1 MMSSKN
7 FRIGSKIV
15 CDGEAD
21 FNKAIKNINNTMRLL
36 RSEAKKNTQEFAL
49 NKDQLGYC
57 TSQYSTLSRT
67 MDEQRNKVAIIQK
80 ALEDATKQYG
90 ENSDAVRKWRTDLNY
105 AQGDLAKTSASLNEM
120 RETLDSADET
130 NFKEAVLK
138 IDDSLSILNSN
149 MKKNSAVFLE
159 NKDQMALWTAQ
170 GKTLSESAEKQQEKI
185 ELIKT
190 ALQKA
195 SEKFGD
201 SSEQVR
207 SWTLKLNN
215 AEAELAKTNAK
226 LNETKEELE
235 KVKEKKPETA
245 IEKFGASLKNVHD
258 KLETFKEK
266 INVFDK
272 LKNKLND
279 AKERFT
285 YFRKGAS
292 EAGDSLEEAGKKSIK
307 FGDLIKAHVI
317 SDIIVNGLK
326 SVASACKSIAKGV
339 FDFVKESVA
348 GFGELEQNLGGS
360 AAVFGSYADAV
371 VEKSKSAYKNMGVA
385 QSEYLATANKMGS
398 LFQGSGLS
406 QERSLELTTKAMQRA
421 TDVASVMGIDTSQA
435 LESIAGAAKGNF
447 TMMDNLGVAMN
458 ATTLQA
464 YAAGKGINFVWN
476 KASNA
481 EKAELAMQMFF
492 EKTEQY
498 AGNFA
503 REAESTLTG
512 SIGMTKAAMQ
522 TLKENLGNSEADLE
536 PMIMN
541 LLNSVKAVVRNAA
554 PVVQNIINAILEQ
567 TPSLL
572 NAGAQ
577 MVNSLL
583 DGLVSNLA
591 PILSGAV
598 DVVFTLVDGIVANLD
613 PIMQAAVTLIV
624 VLVGALADN
633 IDKVIDA
640 AFTLVDSLV
649 NALLQDDNLSKI
661 LNSAVRLVI
670 EISTGLIANVPRL
683 IPAAFQLIG
692 GIVKGLWDN
701 KGLVVDAIVKV
712 CKAMLEGFKNF
723 FGIHSPSTVFAGLG
737 KNLLEGLWNG
747 IKNMKDWLIR
757 KIKSLGSAVTDA
769 MKSVLGIHS
778 PSTVF
783 RDQIGKNMALG
794 VGVGFE
800 TTMRDVAKRMTDSI
814 PMDVDIN
821 ATGNFT
827 ARRAQ
832 AAVSGGNKVYNFNVT
847 INAADGGGDVR
858 ALASR
863 IAEEIYDE
871 MRRKERAYA

>member
-1 MMSSKN
+1 MSSKN
-7 FRIGSKIV
+7 RIGSKIEL
-15 CDGEAD
+15 DGVSD
-21 FNKAIKNINNTMRLL
+21 FRKAIADVNNSLRLL

-49 NKDQLGYC
+49 NKNELGFC

-67 MDEQRNKVAIIQK
+67 MDEQRDKVRNTQA
-80 ALEDATKQYG
+80 ALELVTREFG
-90 ENSDAVRKWRTDLNY
+90 ENSEAVREWQINLNY
-105 AQGDLAKTSASLNEM
+105 AK
-120 RETLDSADET
+120 AD
-130 NFKEAVLK
+130 
-138 IDDSLSILNSN
+138 
-149 MKKNSAVFLE
+149 
-159 NKDQMALWTAQ
+159 
-170 GKTLSESAEKQQEKI
+170 
-185 ELIKT
+185 
-190 ALQKA
+190 
-195 SEKFGD
+195 
-201 SSEQVR
+201 
-207 SWTLKLNN
+207 
-215 AEAELAKTNAK
+215 LAKTNAQ
-226 LNETKEELE
+226 LNDVKENLD
-235 KVKEKKPETA
+235 KVKAKKPETV
-245 IEKFGASLKNVHD
+245 IEKFGAALKDTRD
-258 KLETFKEK
+258 KLDSFKEK

-279 AKERFT
+279 AKERFN
-285 YFRKGAS
+285 YFRKGAD
-292 EAGDSLEEAGKKSIK
+292 EAGDSLEKAGKKSIK

-348 GFGELEQNLGGS
+348 GFGELEQNLGG
-360 AAVFGSYADAV
+360 AEAVFGSHVDAV
-371 VEKSKSAYKNMGVA
+371 VEKSKEAYKNMGVA

-406 QERSLELTTKAMQRA
+406 QQRSLELTTKAMQRA

-458 ATTLQA
+458 ATTLEA

-503 REAESTLTG
+503 REAEETLTG
-512 SIGMTKAAMQ
+512 SIGMAQAAMQ

-541 LLNSVKAVVRNAA
+541 LLNSVKAVIRNAA
-554 PVVQNIINAILEQ
+554 PVVQNVVNAILEQ
-567 TPSLL
+567 TPLL
-572 NAGAQ
+572 LKAGAQ

-649 NALLQDDNLSKI
+649 NALLKDDNLSKI

-747 IKNMKDWLIR
+747 IQNMKDWLIR
-757 KIKSLGSAVTDA
+757 KIKSLGSAVTEA

>member
-1 MMSSKN
+1 MSSKN
-7 FRIGSKIV
+7 FRIGPKIV

-21 FNKAIKNINNTMRLL
+21 FKKAIKDINNSMRLL
-36 RSEAKKNTQEFAL
+36 RSEAKKNTQEFAQ

-57 TSQYSTLSRT
+57 TSQYSTLNRT
-67 MDEQRNKVAIIQK
+67 MAEQCNKIEVIK
-80 ALEDATKQYG
+80 AALANATKHFG
-90 ENSDAVRKWRTDLNY
+90 ENSDAVREWEIQLNY
-105 AQGDLAKTSASLNEM
+105 AQADLAKFTKDVNDMGNE
-120 RETLDSADET
+120 
-130 NFKEAVLK
+130 
-138 IDDSLSILNSN
+138 
-149 MKKNSAVFLE
+149 
-159 NKDQMALWTAQ
+159 W
-170 GKTLSESAEKQQEKI
+170 
-185 ELIKT
+185 
-190 ALQKA
+190 
-195 SEKFGD
+195 
-201 SSEQVR
+201 
-207 SWTLKLNN
+207 
-215 AEAELAKTNAK
+215 
-226 LNETKEELE
+226 
-235 KVKEKKPETA
+235 
-245 IEKFGASLKNVHD
+245 D
-258 KLETFKEK
+258 KLEKESGPKTTLEKMADGLNNVRDKIDKFKDK
-266 INVFDK
+266 INVFGKLKDK
-272 LKNKLND
+272 LSEVKEKLSIFKRSTN
-279 AKERFT
+279 
-285 YFRKGAS
+285 

-317 SDIIVNGLK
+317 SDVIVGGLK

-348 GFGELEQNLGGS
+348 GFGELEQNLGG
-360 AAVFGSYADAV
+360 AEAVFGSHVDAV
-371 VEKSKSAYKNMGVA
+371 VGKSKSAYKNMGVA

-406 QERSLELTTKAMQRA
+406 QQRSLELTTKAMQRA

-458 ATTLQA
+458 ATTLEA

-512 SIGMTKAAMQ
+512 SIGMTKSALQ
-522 TLKENLGNSEADLE
+522 TLKENLGNSEADLK

-554 PVVQNIINAILEQ
+554 PVVRNVTNAILEQ

-670 EISTGLIANVPRL
+670 EISTGLIANAPRL
-683 IPAAFQLIG
+683 VPAAFQLIG

-712 CKAMLEGFKNF
+712 CKAILDGFRNF

-757 KIKSLGSAVTDA
+757 KIKSLGSAVTEA

>member
-1 MMSSKN
+1 MA
-7 FRIGSKIV
+7 GSIAYMRGSIV
-15 CDGEAD
+15 LDGEAD
-21 FNKAIKNINNTMRLL
+21 FKKAVTDINK
-36 RSEAKKNTQEFAL
+36 S
-49 NKDQLGYC
+49 
-57 TSQYSTLSRT
+57 LS
-67 MDEQRNKVAIIQK
+67 
-80 ALEDATKQYG
+80 
-90 ENSDAVRKWRTDLNY
+90 
-105 AQGDLAKTSASLNEM
+105 
-120 RETLDSADET
+120 
-130 NFKEAVLK
+130 VLK
-138 IDDSLSILNSN
+138 SE
-149 MKKNSAVFLE
+149 MKKNDAVFLE
-159 NKDQMALWTAQ
+159 NKDKMQLWTSQ
-170 GKTLSESAEKQQEKI
+170 GEVLSESAKQQQEKI
-185 ELIKT
+185 NMIKI
-190 ALQKA
+190 ALHNANQKYG
-195 SEKFGD
+195 EGT
-201 SSEQVR
+201 EQVR

-215 AEAELAKTNAK
+215 AEAELAKTKAR
-226 LNETKEELE
+226 LNEVNESLEEA
-235 KVKEKKPETA
+235 KEKKPETA
-245 IEKFGASLKNVHD
+245 IEKFGAALKGTHD
-258 KLETFKEK
+258 KIDAFKEK

-279 AKERFT
+279 AKERFN
-285 YFRKGAS
+285 YFRKGTD
-292 EAGDSLEEAGKKSIK
+292 EAGDGLEDAGEKSLK
-307 FGDLIKAHVI
+307 FGDRIKANVI
-317 SDIIVNGLK
+317 SDIIVGGLK
-326 SVASACKSIAKGV
+326 KVTSACKSIAKGV
-339 FDFVKESVA
+339 VDFVKDSVSA
-348 GFGELEQNLGGS
+348 FGELEQNLGGS
-360 AAVFGSYADAV
+360 EAVFGAYADSV
-371 VEKSKSAYKNMGVA
+371 VAKSKESYKNMGVS

-406 QERSLELTTKAMQRA
+406 QQRSLDLTTKAMQRA

-458 ATTLQA
+458 ATTLEA

-522 TLKENLGNSEADLE
+522 TLKENLGNSEADFE

-554 PVVQNIINAILEQ
+554 PVVQNVINAILEQ

-670 EISTGLIANVPRL
+670 EISTGLIANAPRL
-683 IPAAFQLIG
+683 VPAAFQLIG

-712 CKAMLEGFKNF
+712 CKAILDGFRNF

-757 KIKSLGSAVTDA
+757 KIKSLGSAVTEA

>member
-1 MMSSKN
+1 MSNKN
-7 FRIGSKIV
+7 RIGSKITL
-15 CDGEAD
+15 DGEAD

-201 SSEQVR
+201 GSEQVR

-326 SVASACKSIAKGV
+326 SVASACKSIAKAV
-339 FDFVKESVA
+339 FNFVKESAA
-348 GFGELEQNLGGS
+348 GFGELEQNLGG
-360 AAVFGSYADAV
+360 AEAVFGSHVDAV
-371 VEKSKSAYKNMGVA
+371 VEKSKSAYKDMGVA

-512 SIGMTKAAMQ
+512 SIGMAKSALQ
-522 TLKENLGNSEADLE
+522 TLKENLGNSEADLK

-554 PVVQNIINAILEQ
+554 PVVQNVTNAILEQ

-670 EISTGLIANVPRL
+670 EISTGLTANAPRL

>member
-1 MMSSKN
+1 MSSKN
-7 FRIGSKIV
+7 RIGSKITL
-15 CDGEAD
+15 DGEAD

-195 SEKFGD
+195 NEKFGD
-201 SSEQVR
+201 GSEQVR

-272 LKNKLND
+272 LRNKLND

-285 YFRKGAS
+285 YFRKGADD
-292 EAGDSLEEAGKKSIK
+292 AGDSLEEAGKKSIK

-317 SDIIVNGLK
+317 SDVIVGGLK

-348 GFGELEQNLGGS
+348 GFGELEQNLGG
-360 AAVFGSYADAV
+360 AEAVFGSHVDAV
-371 VEKSKSAYKNMGVA
+371 VGKSKSAYKNMGVA

-406 QERSLELTTKAMQRA
+406 QQRSLELTTKAMQRA

-458 ATTLQA
+458 ATTLEA

-512 SIGMTKAAMQ
+512 SIGMTQAAMQ

-554 PVVQNIINAILEQ
+554 PVVQNVINAILEQ

-649 NALLQDDNLSKI
+649 NALLKDDNLSKI

-757 KIKSLGSAVTDA
+757 KIKSLGSAVTEA

-832 AAVSGGNKVYNFNVT
+832 TAVSGGNKVYNFNVT

>member
-1 MMSSKN
+1 MSSKN
-7 FRIGSKIV
+7 RIGSKITL
-15 CDGEAD
+15 DGEAD

-195 SEKFGD
+195 NEKFGD
-201 SSEQVR
+201 GSEQVR

-272 LKNKLND
+272 LRNKLND

-285 YFRKGAS
+285 YFRKGAD

-326 SVASACKSIAKGV
+326 GIASACKSIAKGFV
-339 FDFVKESVA
+339 DFVKESVA

-435 LESIAGAAKGNF
+435 LESIEGAAKGNF

-554 PVVQNIINAILEQ
+554 PVVQNVINAILEQ

-670 EISTGLIANVPRL
+670 EISTGLIANAPRL

-757 KIKSLGSAVTDA
+757 KIKSLGSAVTEA

>member
-1 MMSSKN
+1 MSSKN
-7 FRIGSKIV
+7 RIGSKITL
-15 CDGEAD
+15 DGEAD

-195 SEKFGD
+195 NEKFGD
-201 SSEQVR
+201 GSEQVR

-272 LKNKLND
+272 LRNKLND

-285 YFRKGAS
+285 YFRKGADD
-292 EAGDSLEEAGKKSIK
+292 AGDSLEEAGKKSIK

-317 SDIIVNGLK
+317 SDVIVGGLK

-339 FDFVKESVA
+339 FDFVKESVSA
-348 GFGELEQNLGGS
+348 FGELEQNLGGS

-406 QERSLELTTKAMQRA
+406 QQRSLELTTKAMQRA

-458 ATTLQA
+458 ATTLEA

-554 PVVQNIINAILEQ
+554 PVVQNVINAILEQ

-670 EISTGLIANVPRL
+670 EISTGLTANAPRL

-757 KIKSLGSAVTDA
+757 KIKSLGSAVTEA

>member
-1 MMSSKN
+1 MMANDLKM
-7 FRIGSKIV
+7 RGAIV
-15 CDGEAD
+15 LDGEKD
-21 FNKAIKNINNTMRLL
+21 FK
-36 RSEAKKNTQEFAL
+36 
-49 NKDQLGYC
+49 
-57 TSQYSTLSRT
+57 
-67 MDEQRNKVAIIQK
+67 
-80 ALEDATKQYG
+80 
-90 ENSDAVRKWRTDLNY
+90 DAVTGINK
-105 AQGDLAKTSASLNEM
+105 SL
-120 RETLDSADET
+120 S
-130 NFKEAVLK
+130 VLK
-138 IDDSLSILNSN
+138 SE

-195 SEKFGD
+195 NEKFGD
-201 SSEQVR
+201 GSEQVR

-215 AEAELAKTNAK
+215 AETELAKTNAK
-226 LNETKEELE
+226 LNDVKENLD
-235 KVKEKKPETA
+235 KVKAKKPETV
-245 IEKFGASLKNVHD
+245 IEKFGAALKDTRD
-258 KLETFKEK
+258 KLDSFKEK

-279 AKERFT
+279 AKERFN
-285 YFRKGAS
+285 YFRKGADD
-292 EAGDSLEEAGKKSIK
+292 AGDSLEKAGKKSIK

-326 SVASACKSIAKGV
+326 SVASACKSIAKAV
-339 FDFVKESVA
+339 IDFVKESVA

-360 AAVFGSYADAV
+360 EAVFGQYADSL
-371 VEKSKSAYKNMGVA
+371 VEKSREAYKNMGVA
-385 QSEYLATANKMGS
+385 QSEYLATANVMGS

-406 QERSLELTTKAMQRA
+406 QQRSLELTTKAMQRA
-421 TDVASVMGIDTSQA
+421 TDVASIMGIDTKMA
-435 LESIAGAAKGNF
+435 LDSIAGAAKGNF

-503 REAESTLTG
+503 REAEETLTG
-512 SIGMTKAAMQ
+512 SIGMAKSALQ

-541 LLNSVKAVVRNAA
+541 LLNSVQAVIRNAA
-554 PVVQNIINAILEQ
+554 PIVQQVVNAILEQ
-567 TPSLL
+567 APLL
-572 NAGAQ
+572 LTTGAQ
-577 MVNSLL
+577 MVNTLL
-583 DGLVSNLA
+583 DGLVANLA

-649 NALLQDDNLSKI
+649 NALLRDDNLSKI
-661 LNSAVRLVI
+661 INSAIKIVI
-670 EISTGLIANVPRL
+670 ELSAGLLANAPKL
-683 IPAAFQLIG
+683 ITAAVQLIG
-692 GIVKGLWDN
+692 GLVKGLWDN
-701 KGLVVDAIVKV
+701 RGLVVDAIKKV
-712 CKAMLEGFKNF
+712 GRAMIDGLKNL
-723 FGIHSPSTVFAGLG
+723 FGIHSPSTVFAGIG

-747 IKNMKDWLIR
+747 IQNMRDWLIR
-757 KIKSLGSAVTDA
+757 KIRSLGSAVTDA
-769 MKSVLGIHS
+769 LKSVLGIHS

-827 ARRAQ
+827 TRRAQ

>member
-1 MMSSKN
+1 MANDLKM
-7 FRIGSKIV
+7 RGAIV
-15 CDGEAD
+15 LDGEKD
-21 FNKAIKNINNTMRLL
+21 FK
-36 RSEAKKNTQEFAL
+36 
-49 NKDQLGYC
+49 
-57 TSQYSTLSRT
+57 
-67 MDEQRNKVAIIQK
+67 
-80 ALEDATKQYG
+80 
-90 ENSDAVRKWRTDLNY
+90 DAVTGINK
-105 AQGDLAKTSASLNEM
+105 SL
-120 RETLDSADET
+120 S
-130 NFKEAVLK
+130 VLK
-138 IDDSLSILNSN
+138 SE

-195 SEKFGD
+195 NEKFGD
-201 SSEQVR
+201 GSEQVR

-215 AEAELAKTNAK
+215 AETELAKTNAK
-226 LNETKEELE
+226 LNDVKENLD
-235 KVKEKKPETA
+235 KVKAKKPETV
-245 IEKFGASLKNVHD
+245 IEKFGAALKDTRD
-258 KLETFKEK
+258 KLDSFKEK

-279 AKERFT
+279 AKERFN
-285 YFRKGAS
+285 YFRKGADD
-292 EAGDSLEEAGKKSIK
+292 AGDSLEKAGKKSIK

-317 SDIIVNGLK
+317 SDIIVSGLK
-326 SVASACKSIAKGV
+326 KVASACKSIAKGV
-339 FDFVKESVA
+339 VDFVKDSVSA
-348 GFGELEQNLGGS
+348 FGELEQNLGGS
-360 AAVFGSYADAV
+360 EAVFGQYADSL
-371 VEKSKSAYKNMGVA
+371 VEKSREAYKNMGVA

-406 QERSLELTTKAMQRA
+406 QQRSLELTTKAMQRA
-421 TDVASVMGIDTSQA
+421 TDVASIMGIDTKIA
-435 LESIAGAAKGNF
+435 LDSIAGAAKGNF

-464 YAAGKGINFVWN
+464 YAAGKGINFVWS
-476 KASNA
+476 KATNA

-503 REAESTLTG
+503 REAEETLTG
-512 SIGMTKAAMQ
+512 SIGMAKSALQ

-541 LLNSVKAVVRNAA
+541 LLNSVQAVIRNAA
-554 PVVQNIINAILEQ
+554 PIVQQVVNAILEQ
-567 TPSLL
+567 APLL
-572 NAGAQ
+572 LTTGAQ
-577 MVNSLL
+577 MVNTLL
-583 DGLVSNLA
+583 DGLVANLA

-598 DVVFTLVDGIVANLD
+598 DVVFTLVDGIVGNLD
-613 PIMQAAVTLIV
+613 PIMQAAVTLVV
-624 VLVGALADN
+624 VLVEALADN
-633 IDKVIDA
+633 LDKIINA

-661 LNSAVRLVI
+661 INSAIKIVI
-670 EISTGLIANVPRL
+670 ELSAGLLANAPKL
-683 IPAAFQLIG
+683 ITAAAQLIG
-692 GIVKGLWDN
+692 GLVKGLWDN
-701 KGLVVDAIVKV
+701 RGLVVDAIKKV
-712 CKAMLEGFKNF
+712 GRAMIEGLKNL
-723 FGIHSPSTVFAGLG
+723 FGIHSPSTVFAGIG

-747 IKNMKDWLIR
+747 IQNMRDWLIR
-757 KIKSLGSAVTDA
+757 KIRSLGSAVTDA
-769 MKSVLGIHS
+769 LKAVLGIHS

-827 ARRAQ
+827 ARQAQ
-832 AAVSGGNKVYNFNVT
+832 AAASGGNKVYNFNVT
-847 INAADGGGDVR
+847 INAADSGGDVR
-858 ALASR
+858 ALALR

>member
-1 MMSSKN
+1 MSSKN
-7 FRIGSKIV
+7 RIGSKITL
-15 CDGEAD
+15 DGEAD

-195 SEKFGD
+195 NEKFGD
-201 SSEQVR
+201 GSEQVR

-272 LKNKLND
+272 LRNKLND

-285 YFRKGAS
+285 YFRKGAD

-317 SDIIVNGLK
+317 SDVIVGGLK

-348 GFGELEQNLGGS
+348 GFGELEQNLGG
-360 AAVFGSYADAV
+360 AEAVFGSHVDAV

-406 QERSLELTTKAMQRA
+406 QQRSLELTTKAMQRA

-458 ATTLQA
+458 ATTLEA

-492 EKTEQY
+492 EKTKQY

-554 PVVQNIINAILEQ
+554 PVVQNVINAILEQ

-670 EISTGLIANVPRL
+670 EISTGLIANAPRL
-683 IPAAFQLIG
+683 VPAAFQLIG

-712 CKAMLEGFKNF
+712 CKAILDGFRNF

-757 KIKSLGSAVTDA
+757 KIKSLGSAVTEA

>member
-1 MMSSKN
+1 MSSKN
-7 FRIGSKIV
+7 RIGPKITL
-15 CDGEAD
+15 DGEAD

-195 SEKFGD
+195 NEKFGD
-201 SSEQVR
+201 GSEQVR

-307 FGDLIKAHVI
+307 FGDLVKANVI
-317 SDIIVNGLK
+317 GDVIVSGLK
-326 SVASACKSIAKGV
+326 SVASACKNIAKGFV
-339 FDFVKESVA
+339 DFVKESVSA
-348 GFGELEQNLGGS
+348 FGELEQNLGGS
-360 AAVFGSYADAV
+360 EAVFGSHADAV
-371 VEKSKSAYKNMGVA
+371 VEKSKEAYKNMGVA

-421 TDVASVMGIDTSQA
+421 TDVASVMGIDTTQA

-458 ATTLQA
+458 ATTLEA

-503 REAESTLTG
+503 REAEGTLTG
-512 SIGMTKAAMQ
+512 SIGMAQAAMQ

-541 LLNSVKAVVRNAA
+541 LLNSVKAVIRNAA
-554 PVVQNIINAILEQ
+554 PVVQNVINAILEQ
-567 TPSLL
+567 TPLL
-572 NAGAQ
+572 LKAGAQ

-649 NALLQDDNLSKI
+649 NALLKDDNLSKI
-661 LNSAVRLVI
+661 LNAAVRLVI

-683 IPAAFQLIG
+683 VPAAFQLIG

-712 CKAMLEGFKNF
+712 CKAILDGFRNF

-747 IKNMKDWLIR
+747 IQNMKDWLIR
-757 KIKSLGSAVTDA
+757 KIRSLGSAVTDA

>member
-1 MMSSKN
+1 MSSKN
-7 FRIGSKIV
+7 RIGSKITL
-15 CDGEAD
+15 DGEAD

-195 SEKFGD
+195 NEKFGD
-201 SSEQVR
+201 GSEQVR

-272 LKNKLND
+272 LRNKLND

-285 YFRKGAS
+285 YFRKGADD
-292 EAGDSLEEAGKKSIK
+292 AGDSLEEAGKKSIK
-307 FGDLIKAHVI
+307 FGDLIKANVI
-317 SDIIVNGLK
+317 GDVIVNGLK

-339 FDFVKESVA
+339 FDFVKESVSA
-348 GFGELEQNLGGS
+348 FGELEQNLGGS

-406 QERSLELTTKAMQRA
+406 QQRSLELTTKAMQRA
-421 TDVASVMGIDTSQA
+421 TDVASVMGIDISQA
-435 LESIAGAAKGNF
+435 LESIEGAAKGNF

-554 PVVQNIINAILEQ
+554 PVVQNVVNAILEQ

-747 IKNMKDWLIR
+747 IKDMKDWLIR
-757 KIKSLGSAVTDA
+757 KIKSLGSAVTEA

>member
-1 MMSSKN
+1 MSSKN
-7 FRIGSKIV
+7 RIGSKITL
-15 CDGEAD
+15 DGEAD
-21 FNKAIKNINNTMRLL
+21 FNKAIKSINNTMRLL

-195 SEKFGD
+195 NEKFGD
-201 SSEQVR
+201 GSEQVR

-272 LKNKLND
+272 LRNKLND

-285 YFRKGAS
+285 YFRKGADD
-292 EAGDSLEEAGKKSIK
+292 AGDSLEEAGKKSIK

-348 GFGELEQNLGGS
+348 GFGELEQNLGG
-360 AAVFGSYADAV
+360 AEAVFGSHVDAV

-458 ATTLQA
+458 ATTLEA

-554 PVVQNIINAILEQ
+554 PVVQNVINAILEQ

-670 EISTGLIANVPRL
+670 EISTGLTANAPRL
-683 IPAAFQLIG
+683 VPAAFQLIG

-712 CKAMLEGFKNF
+712 CKAILDGFRNF

-757 KIKSLGSAVTDA
+757 KIKSLGSAVTEA

>member
-1 MMSSKN
+1 MSSKN
-7 FRIGSKIV
+7 RIGSTIAL
-15 CDGEAD
+15 DGVSD
-21 FNKAIKNINNTMRLL
+21 FRKAIADVNNSLRLL

-49 NKDQLGYC
+49 NKNELEFC

-67 MDEQRNKVAIIQK
+67 MDEQRDKVKNTQA
-80 ALEDATKQYG
+80 ALELVTREFG
-90 ENSDAVRKWRTDLNY
+90 ENSEAAREWQINLNY
-105 AQGDLAKTSASLNEM
+105 AK
-120 RETLDSADET
+120 AD
-130 NFKEAVLK
+130 
-138 IDDSLSILNSN
+138 
-149 MKKNSAVFLE
+149 
-159 NKDQMALWTAQ
+159 
-170 GKTLSESAEKQQEKI
+170 
-185 ELIKT
+185 
-190 ALQKA
+190 
-195 SEKFGD
+195 
-201 SSEQVR
+201 
-207 SWTLKLNN
+207 
-215 AEAELAKTNAK
+215 LAKTNAQ
-226 LNETKEELE
+226 LNDVKENLD
-235 KVKEKKPETA
+235 KVKAKKPETV
-245 IEKFGASLKNVHD
+245 IEKFGAALKDTRD
-258 KLETFKEK
+258 KLDSFKEK

-279 AKERFT
+279 AKERFN
-285 YFRKGAS
+285 YFRKGTDD
-292 EAGDSLEEAGKKSIK
+292 AGDSLEKAGKKSIK

-317 SDIIVNGLK
+317 SDVIVGGLK

-360 AAVFGSYADAV
+360 EAVFGSYADAV
-371 VEKSKSAYKNMGVA
+371 VEKSKEAYKNMGVA

-406 QERSLELTTKAMQRA
+406 QQRSLELTTKAMQRA

-458 ATTLQA
+458 ATTLEA

-554 PVVQNIINAILEQ
+554 PVVQNVINAILEQ

-670 EISTGLIANVPRL
+670 EISTGLIANAPRL
-683 IPAAFQLIG
+683 VPAAFQLIG

-712 CKAMLEGFKNF
+712 CKAILDGFRNF

-757 KIKSLGSAVTDA
+757 KIKSLGSAVTEA

>member
-1 MMSSKN
+1 MSSKN
-7 FRIGSKIV
+7 RIGSTIAL
-15 CDGEAD
+15 DGVSD
-21 FNKAIKNINNTMRLL
+21 FRKAIADVNNSLRLL

-49 NKDQLGYC
+49 NKNELGFC

-67 MDEQRNKVAIIQK
+67 MDEQRDKVKNTQA
-80 ALEDATKQYG
+80 ALELVTREFG
-90 ENSDAVRKWRTDLNY
+90 ENSEAAREWQINLNY
-105 AQGDLAKTSASLNEM
+105 AK
-120 RETLDSADET
+120 AD
-130 NFKEAVLK
+130 
-138 IDDSLSILNSN
+138 
-149 MKKNSAVFLE
+149 
-159 NKDQMALWTAQ
+159 
-170 GKTLSESAEKQQEKI
+170 
-185 ELIKT
+185 
-190 ALQKA
+190 
-195 SEKFGD
+195 
-201 SSEQVR
+201 
-207 SWTLKLNN
+207 
-215 AEAELAKTNAK
+215 LAKTNAQ
-226 LNETKEELE
+226 LNDVKENLD
-235 KVKEKKPETA
+235 KVKAKKPETV
-245 IEKFGASLKNVHD
+245 IEKFGAALKDTRD
-258 KLETFKEK
+258 KLDSFKEK

-279 AKERFT
+279 AKERFN
-285 YFRKGAS
+285 YFRKGTDD
-292 EAGDSLEEAGKKSIK
+292 AGDSLEKAGKKSIK

-317 SDIIVNGLK
+317 SDVIVGGLK

-360 AAVFGSYADAV
+360 EAVFGSYADAV
-371 VEKSKSAYKNMGVA
+371 VAKSKEAYKNMGVA

-406 QERSLELTTKAMQRA
+406 QQRSLELTTKAMQRA

-458 ATTLQA
+458 ATTLEA

-512 SIGMTKAAMQ
+512 SIGMAKSALQ

-536 PMIMN
+536 PMILN
-541 LLNSVKAVVRNAA
+541 LLSSVQAVIRNAA
-554 PVVQNIINAILEQ
+554 PVVQNVVNAILEQ
-567 TPSLL
+567 APLLL
-572 NAGAQ
+572 NTGAQ

-624 VLVGALADN
+624 TLAVALADN

-649 NALLQDDNLSKI
+649 GALLKDDNLSKL
-661 LNSAVRLVI
+661 LNAAVRLVI

-683 IPAAFQLIG
+683 VPAAFQLIG
-692 GIVKGLWDN
+692 GLVKGLWDN

-712 CKAMLEGFKNF
+712 CKAILDGFRNF

-757 KIKSLGSAVTDA
+757 KIKSLGSAVTEA

-794 VGVGFE
+794 VGIGFE

>member
-1 MMSSKN
+1 MSSKN
-7 FRIGSKIV
+7 RIGSKITL
-15 CDGEAD
+15 DGEAD

-138 IDDSLSILNSN
+138 IDDSLSVLNSN

-195 SEKFGD
+195 NEKFGD
-201 SSEQVR
+201 GSEQVR

-292 EAGDSLEEAGKKSIK
+292 EAGDSLEKAGKKSIK

-371 VEKSKSAYKNMGVA
+371 VEKSKEAYKNMGVA

-406 QERSLELTTKAMQRA
+406 QQRSLELTTKAMQRA

-512 SIGMTKAAMQ
+512 SIGMAKSALQ
-522 TLKENLGNSEADLE
+522 TLKENLGNSGSRPQTDDYD
-536 PMIMN
+536 

>member
-1 MMSSKN
+1 MSSKN
-7 FRIGSKIV
+7 RIGSKITL
-15 CDGEAD
+15 DGEAD

-195 SEKFGD
+195 NEKFGD
-201 SSEQVR
+201 GSEQVR

-272 LKNKLND
+272 LRNKLND

-285 YFRKGAS
+285 YFRKGGDD
-292 EAGDSLEEAGKKSIK
+292 AGDSLEEAGKKSIK

-317 SDIIVNGLK
+317 SDVIVGGLK

-348 GFGELEQNLGGS
+348 GFGELEQNLGG
-360 AAVFGSYADAV
+360 AEAVFGSHVDAV
-371 VEKSKSAYKNMGVA
+371 VEKSKSAYKDMGVA

-406 QERSLELTTKAMQRA
+406 QQRSLDLTTKAMQRA

-458 ATTLQA
+458 ATTLEA

-512 SIGMTKAAMQ
+512 SIGMTQAAMQ

-541 LLNSVKAVVRNAA
+541 LLNSVKAVIRNAA
-554 PVVQNIINAILEQ
+554 PVVQNVINAILEQ

-670 EISTGLIANVPRL
+670 EISTGLIANAPRL
-683 IPAAFQLIG
+683 VPAAFQLIG

-712 CKAMLEGFKNF
+712 CKAMIEGFKNF

-757 KIKSLGSAVTDA
+757 KIKSLGSAVTEA

>member
-1 MMSSKN
+1 MANDLKM
-7 FRIGSKIV
+7 RGAIV
-15 CDGEAD
+15 LDGEKD
-21 FNKAIKNINNTMRLL
+21 FK
-36 RSEAKKNTQEFAL
+36 
-49 NKDQLGYC
+49 
-57 TSQYSTLSRT
+57 
-67 MDEQRNKVAIIQK
+67 
-80 ALEDATKQYG
+80 
-90 ENSDAVRKWRTDLNY
+90 DAVTGINK
-105 AQGDLAKTSASLNEM
+105 SL
-120 RETLDSADET
+120 S
-130 NFKEAVLK
+130 VLK
-138 IDDSLSILNSN
+138 SE

-195 SEKFGD
+195 NEKFGD
-201 SSEQVR
+201 GSEQVR

-215 AEAELAKTNAK
+215 AETELAKTNAK
-226 LNETKEELE
+226 LNDVKENLD
-235 KVKEKKPETA
+235 KVKAKKPETV
-245 IEKFGASLKNVHD
+245 IEKFGAALKDTRD
-258 KLETFKEK
+258 KLDSFKEK

-279 AKERFT
+279 AKERFN
-285 YFRKGAS
+285 YFRKGADD
-292 EAGDSLEEAGKKSIK
+292 AGDSLEKAGKKSIK

-326 SVASACKSIAKGV
+326 SVASACKSIAKAV
-339 FDFVKESVA
+339 IDFVKESVA

-360 AAVFGSYADAV
+360 EAVFGQYADSL
-371 VEKSKSAYKNMGVA
+371 VEKSREAYKNMGVA

-398 LFQGSGLS
+398 LFQGSGLL
-406 QERSLELTTKAMQRA
+406 QQRSLELTTKAMQRA
-421 TDVASVMGIDTSQA
+421 TDVASVMGNDTSQA

-503 REAESTLTG
+503 REAEETLTG
-512 SIGMTKAAMQ
+512 SIGMAKSALQ
-522 TLKENLGNSEADLE
+522 TLKENLGNSEADLA

-541 LLNSVKAVVRNAA
+541 LLNSVQAVIRNAA
-554 PVVQNIINAILEQ
+554 PIVQQVVNAILEQ
-567 TPSLL
+567 TPLL
-572 NAGAQ
+572 LTTGAQ
-577 MVNSLL
+577 MVNTLL
-583 DGLVSNLA
+583 DGLVANLA

-613 PIMQAAVTLIV
+613 PIMQAAVTLVV
-624 VLVGALADN
+624 VLVEALADN
-633 IDKVIDA
+633 LDKIINA

-661 LNSAVRLVI
+661 INSAIKIVI
-670 EISTGLIANVPRL
+670 ELSAGLLANAPKL
-683 IPAAFQLIG
+683 ITAAAQLIG
-692 GIVKGLWDN
+692 GLVKGLWDN
-701 KGLVVDAIVKV
+701 RGLVVDAIKKV
-712 CKAMLEGFKNF
+712 GRAMIDGLKNL
-723 FGIHSPSTVFAGLG
+723 FGIHSPSTVFAGIG

-747 IKNMKDWLIR
+747 IQNMRDWLIR
-757 KIKSLGSAVTDA
+757 KIRSLGSAVTDA
-769 MKSVLGIHS
+769 LKAVLGIHS

-832 AAVSGGNKVYNFNVT
+832 AAASGGNKVYNFNVT

>member
-1 MMSSKN
+1 MSSKN
-7 FRIGSKIV
+7 RIGLKITL
-15 CDGEAD
+15 DGEAD

-195 SEKFGD
+195 NEKFGD
-201 SSEQVR
+201 GSEQVR

-272 LKNKLND
+272 LRNKLND

-285 YFRKGAS
+285 YFRKGADD
-292 EAGDSLEEAGKKSIK
+292 AGDSLEEAGKKSIK

-348 GFGELEQNLGGS
+348 GFGELEQNLGG
-360 AAVFGSYADAV
+360 AEAVFGSHVDAV
-371 VEKSKSAYKNMGVA
+371 VEKSKSAYKDMGVA

-554 PVVQNIINAILEQ
+554 PVVQNVINAILEQ

-624 VLVGALADN
+624 TLAVALADN

-649 NALLQDDNLSKI
+649 GALLKDDNLSKL
-661 LNSAVRLVI
+661 LNAAVRLVI

-683 IPAAFQLIG
+683 VPAAFQLIG
-692 GIVKGLWDN
+692 GLVKGLWDN

-712 CKAMLEGFKNF
+712 CKAILDGFRNF

-757 KIKSLGSAVTDA
+757 KIKSLGSAVTEA

-832 AAVSGGNKVYNFNVT
+832 ATVSGGNKVYNFNVT

>member
-1 MMSSKN
+1 MSSKN
-7 FRIGSKIV
+7 RIGSKITL
-15 CDGEAD
+15 DGEAD

-138 IDDSLSILNSN
+138 IDDSLSVLNSN

-195 SEKFGD
+195 NEKFGD
-201 SSEQVR
+201 GSEQVR

-292 EAGDSLEEAGKKSIK
+292 EAGDSLEKAGKKSIK

-348 GFGELEQNLGGS
+348 GFGELEQNLGG
-360 AAVFGSYADAV
+360 AEAVFGSHVDAV
-371 VEKSKSAYKNMGVA
+371 VEKSKSAYKDMGVA

-406 QERSLELTTKAMQRA
+406 QQRSLELTTKAMQRA

-458 ATTLQA
+458 ATTLEA

-554 PVVQNIINAILEQ
+554 PVVQNVINAILEQ

-757 KIKSLGSAVTDA
+757 KIKSLGSAVTEA

>member
-1 MMSSKN
+1 MSSKN
-7 FRIGSKIV
+7 RIGSTIAL
-15 CDGEAD
+15 DGVSD
-21 FNKAIKNINNTMRLL
+21 FRKAIADVNNSLRLL

-49 NKDQLGYC
+49 NKNELGFC

-67 MDEQRNKVAIIQK
+67 MDEQRDKVKNTQA
-80 ALEDATKQYG
+80 ALELVTREFG
-90 ENSDAVRKWRTDLNY
+90 ENSEAAREWQINLNY
-105 AQGDLAKTSASLNEM
+105 AK
-120 RETLDSADET
+120 AD
-130 NFKEAVLK
+130 
-138 IDDSLSILNSN
+138 
-149 MKKNSAVFLE
+149 
-159 NKDQMALWTAQ
+159 
-170 GKTLSESAEKQQEKI
+170 
-185 ELIKT
+185 
-190 ALQKA
+190 
-195 SEKFGD
+195 
-201 SSEQVR
+201 
-207 SWTLKLNN
+207 
-215 AEAELAKTNAK
+215 LAKTNAQ
-226 LNETKEELE
+226 LNDVKENLD
-235 KVKEKKPETA
+235 KVKAKKPETV
-245 IEKFGASLKNVHD
+245 IEKFGAALKDTRD
-258 KLETFKEK
+258 KLDSFKEK

-279 AKERFT
+279 AKERFN
-285 YFRKGAS
+285 YFRKGTD

-307 FGDLIKAHVI
+307 FGDLVKANVI
-317 SDIIVNGLK
+317 GDVIVNGLK
-326 SVASACKSIAKGV
+326 GIASACKSIAKGFV
-339 FDFVKESVA
+339 DFVKESVSA
-348 GFGELEQNLGGS
+348 FGELEQNLGGS
-360 AAVFGSYADAV
+360 EAVFGSYADAV
-371 VEKSKSAYKNMGVA
+371 VEKSKEAYKNMGVA

-458 ATTLQA
+458 ATTLEA

-512 SIGMTKAAMQ
+512 SIGMTQAAMQ

-541 LLNSVKAVVRNAA
+541 LLNSVKAVIRNAA
-554 PVVQNIINAILEQ
+554 PVVQNVINAILEQ

-670 EISTGLIANVPRL
+670 EISTGLIANAPRL
-683 IPAAFQLIG
+683 VPAAFQLIG

-712 CKAMLEGFKNF
+712 CKAILDGFRNF

-757 KIKSLGSAVTDA
+757 KIKSLGSAVTEA

-832 AAVSGGNKVYNFNVT
+832 AAVIGGNKVYNFNVT

>member
-1 MMSSKN
+1 MSNKN
-7 FRIGSKIV
+7 RIGSKITL
-15 CDGEAD
+15 DGEAD

-201 SSEQVR
+201 GSEQVR

-279 AKERFT
+279 AKERFN
-285 YFRKGAS
+285 YFRKGTDD
-292 EAGDSLEEAGKKSIK
+292 AGDSLEKAGKKSIK

-317 SDIIVNGLK
+317 SDVIVGGLK
-326 SVASACKSIAKGV
+326 KVGSACKSIAKGV
-339 FDFVKESVA
+339 VDFVKDSVSD
-348 GFGELEQNLGGS
+348 FGAVAQTLGGS
-360 AAVFGSYADAV
+360 EAVFGSYADAV

-406 QERSLELTTKAMQRA
+406 QQRSLELTTKAMQRA

-503 REAESTLTG
+503 REAEETLTG
-512 SIGMTKAAMQ
+512 SIGMAQAAMQ

-554 PVVQNIINAILEQ
+554 PVVQNVVNAILEQ
-567 TPSLL
+567 TPLL
-572 NAGAQ
+572 LKAGAQ

-649 NALLQDDNLSKI
+649 NALLKDDNLSKI

-757 KIKSLGSAVTDA
+757 KIKSLGSAVTEA

>member
-1 MMSSKN
+1 MSSKN
-7 FRIGSKIV
+7 FRIGSKIT
-15 CDGEAD
+15 CDGVAD
-21 FNKAIKNINNTMRLL
+21 FRKAIKNINDSMRLL

-57 TSQYSTLSRT
+57 TSQYSTLNRT
-67 MDEQRNKVAIIQK
+67 MAEQCNKIEVIK
-80 ALEDATKQYG
+80 AALAKVTEHYG
-90 ENSDAVRKWRTDLNY
+90 ENSDAVREWEIQLNY
-105 AQGDLAKTSASLNEM
+105 ALGDLAKT
-120 RETLDSADET
+120 
-130 NFKEAVLK
+130 
-138 IDDSLSILNSN
+138 
-149 MKKNSAVFLE
+149 
-159 NKDQMALWTAQ
+159 
-170 GKTLSESAEKQQEKI
+170 
-185 ELIKT
+185 
-190 ALQKA
+190 
-195 SEKFGD
+195 
-201 SSEQVR
+201 
-207 SWTLKLNN
+207 N
-215 AEAELAKTNAK
+215 AE
-226 LNETKEELE
+226 LNDVKENLD
-235 KVKEKKPETA
+235 KVKAKKPETVL
-245 IEKFGASLKNVHD
+245 EKFGATLKDTRD
-258 KLETFKEK
+258 KLDSFKEK

-279 AKERFT
+279 AKERFN
-285 YFRKGAS
+285 YFRKGADD
-292 EAGDSLEEAGKKSIK
+292 AGDSLEEAGKKSIK
-307 FGDLIKAHVI
+307 FGDLVKANVI
-317 SDIIVNGLK
+317 GDVIVNGLK
-326 SVASACKSIAKGV
+326 GIASACKSIAKGFV
-339 FDFVKESVA
+339 DFVKESVSA
-348 GFGELEQNLGGS
+348 FGELEQNLGGS

-371 VEKSKSAYKNMGVA
+371 VEKSKEAYKNMGVA

-406 QERSLELTTKAMQRA
+406 QQRSLELTTKAMQRA

-458 ATTLQA
+458 ATTLEA

-503 REAESTLTG
+503 REAEETLTG
-512 SIGMTKAAMQ
+512 SIGMAQAAMQ
-522 TLKENLGNSEADLE
+522 TLKENLGNSEADLK

-541 LLNSVKAVVRNAA
+541 LLNSVKAVIRNAA
-554 PVVQNIINAILEQ
+554 PVVQNVANAILEQ
-567 TPSLL
+567 TPLL
-572 NAGAQ
+572 LKAGAQ

-649 NALLQDDNLSKI
+649 NALLKDDNLSKI

-670 EISTGLIANVPRL
+670 EISTGLIANAPRL
-683 IPAAFQLIG
+683 VPAAFQLIG

-747 IKNMKDWLIR
+747 IQNMKDWLIR

-858 ALASR
+858 VLASR

>member
-1 MMSSKN
+1 MSNKN
-7 FRIGSKIV
+7 RIGSKITL
-15 CDGEAD
+15 DGEAD

-201 SSEQVR
+201 GSEQVR

-307 FGDLIKAHVI
+307 FGDLVKANVI
-317 SDIIVNGLK
+317 GDVIVNGLK
-326 SVASACKSIAKGV
+326 GIASACKSIAKGFV
-339 FDFVKESVA
+339 DFVKESVSA
-348 GFGELEQNLGGS
+348 FGELEQNLGG
-360 AAVFGSYADAV
+360 AEAVFGSHVDAV

-406 QERSLELTTKAMQRA
+406 QQRSLELTTKAMQRA

-435 LESIAGAAKGNF
+435 LESIEGAAKGNF

-522 TLKENLGNSEADLE
+522 TLKENLGNSEADLK

-554 PVVQNIINAILEQ
+554 PVVRNVTNAILEQ

>member
-1 MMSSKN
+1 MSSKN
-7 FRIGSKIV
+7 RIGSKITL
-15 CDGEAD
+15 DGEAD

-195 SEKFGD
+195 NEKFGD
-201 SSEQVR
+201 GSEQVR

-272 LKNKLND
+272 LRNKLND

-285 YFRKGAS
+285 YFRKGADD
-292 EAGDSLEEAGKKSIK
+292 AGDSLEEAGKKSIK
-307 FGDLIKAHVI
+307 FGDLVKANVI
-317 SDIIVNGLK
+317 GDVIVNGLK
-326 SVASACKSIAKGV
+326 GVASACKSIAKGV

-371 VEKSKSAYKNMGVA
+371 VEKSKEAYKNMGVA

-406 QERSLELTTKAMQRA
+406 QQRSLELTTKAMQRA

-435 LESIAGAAKGNF
+435 LESIEGAAKGNF

-554 PVVQNIINAILEQ
+554 PVVQNVINAILEQ

-670 EISTGLIANVPRL
+670 EISTGLIANAPRL
-683 IPAAFQLIG
+683 VPAAFQLIG

-712 CKAMLEGFKNF
+712 CKAILDGFRNF

-757 KIKSLGSAVTDA
+757 KIKSLGSAVTEA

-794 VGVGFE
+794 VGIGFE

>member
-1 MMSSKN
+1 MSNKN
-7 FRIGSKIV
+7 RIGLKITL
-15 CDGEAD
+15 DGEAD

-458 ATTLQA
+458 ATTLEA

-541 LLNSVKAVVRNAA
+541 LLNSVKAIVRNAA

>member
-1 MMSSKN
+1 MA
-7 FRIGSKIV
+7 GSIAYMRGSIV
-15 CDGEAD
+15 LDGEAD
-21 FNKAIKNINNTMRLL
+21 FKKAVTDINK
-36 RSEAKKNTQEFAL
+36 S
-49 NKDQLGYC
+49 
-57 TSQYSTLSRT
+57 LS
-67 MDEQRNKVAIIQK
+67 
-80 ALEDATKQYG
+80 
-90 ENSDAVRKWRTDLNY
+90 
-105 AQGDLAKTSASLNEM
+105 
-120 RETLDSADET
+120 
-130 NFKEAVLK
+130 VLK
-138 IDDSLSILNSN
+138 SE
-149 MKKNSAVFLE
+149 MKKNDAVFLE
-159 NKDQMALWTAQ
+159 NKDKMQLWTSQ
-170 GKTLSESAEKQQEKI
+170 GEALSESAKQQQEKI
-185 ELIKT
+185 DMIKI
-190 ALQKA
+190 ALHNANQKYG
-195 SEKFGD
+195 EGT
-201 SSEQVR
+201 EQVR

-215 AEAELAKTNAK
+215 AEAELAKTKAR
-226 LNETKEELE
+226 LNEVNESLEEA
-235 KVKEKKPETA
+235 KEKKPETA
-245 IEKFGASLKNVHD
+245 IEKFGAALKGTHD
-258 KLETFKEK
+258 KIDAFKEK

-279 AKERFT
+279 AKERFN
-285 YFRKGAS
+285 YFRKGTD
-292 EAGDSLEEAGKKSIK
+292 EAGDGLEDAGEKSLK
-307 FGDLIKAHVI
+307 FGDRIKANVI
-317 SDIIVNGLK
+317 SDIIVGGLK
-326 SVASACKSIAKGV
+326 KVASACKSIAKGV
-339 FDFVKESVA
+339 VDFVKDSVSA
-348 GFGELEQNLGGS
+348 FGELEQNLGGS
-360 AAVFGSYADAV
+360 EAVFGSYADAV
-371 VEKSKSAYKNMGVA
+371 VEKSKEAYKNMGVA

-458 ATTLQA
+458 ATTLEA

-554 PVVQNIINAILEQ
+554 PVVQNVINAILEQ

-624 VLVGALADN
+624 TLAVALADN

-649 NALLQDDNLSKI
+649 GALLKDDNLSKL
-661 LNSAVRLVI
+661 LNAAVRLVI

-683 IPAAFQLIG
+683 VPAAFQLIG
-692 GIVKGLWDN
+692 GLVKGLWDN

-712 CKAMLEGFKNF
+712 CKAILDGFRNF

-757 KIKSLGSAVTDA
+757 KIKSLGSAVTEA

>member
-1 MMSSKN
+1 MSSKN
-7 FRIGSKIV
+7 FRIGPKIV

-21 FNKAIKNINNTMRLL
+21 FKKAIKDINNSMRLL
-36 RSEAKKNTQEFAL
+36 RSEAKKNTQEFAQ

-57 TSQYSTLSRT
+57 TSQYSTLNRT
-67 MDEQRNKVAIIQK
+67 MAEQRAKVELIK
-80 ALEDATKQYG
+80 DALANATKHFG
-90 ENSDAVRKWRTDLNY
+90 ENSDAVREWEIQLNN
-105 AQGDLAKTSASLNEM
+105 AQVDLAKLT
-120 RETLDSADET
+120 
-130 NFKEAVLK
+130 
-138 IDDSLSILNSN
+138 
-149 MKKNSAVFLE
+149 
-159 NKDQMALWTAQ
+159 
-170 GKTLSESAEKQQEKI
+170 
-185 ELIKT
+185 
-190 ALQKA
+190 
-195 SEKFGD
+195 
-201 SSEQVR
+201 
-207 SWTLKLNN
+207 
-215 AEAELAKTNAK
+215 
-226 LNETKEELE
+226 
-235 KVKEKKPETA
+235 
-245 IEKFGASLKNVHD
+245 KNVNDMGDEWD
-258 KLETFKEK
+258 KLEKESSPKTTLEKMADGLNNVRDKIDKFKDK
-266 INVFDK
+266 INVFGKLKDK
-272 LKNKLND
+272 LSEVKEKLSIFKRST
-279 AKERFT
+279 A
-285 YFRKGAS
+285 

-317 SDIIVNGLK
+317 SDVIVSGLK
-326 SVASACKSIAKGV
+326 SVASACKSIAKAV

-348 GFGELEQNLGGS
+348 GFGELEQNLGG
-360 AAVFGSYADAV
+360 AEAVFGSHADAV
-371 VEKSKSAYKNMGVA
+371 VAKSKEAYKNMGVA

-406 QERSLELTTKAMQRA
+406 QQRSLELTTKAMQRA

-512 SIGMTKAAMQ
+512 SIGMAKSALQ
-522 TLKENLGNSEADLE
+522 TLKENLGNSEADLK

-554 PVVQNIINAILEQ
+554 PVVQNVTNAILEQ

-670 EISTGLIANVPRL
+670 EISTGLSPTFRVLSRL
-683 IPAAFQLIG
+683 HF
-692 GIVKGLWDN
+692 
-701 KGLVVDAIVKV
+701 
-712 CKAMLEGFKNF
+712 
-723 FGIHSPSTVFAGLG
+723 S
-737 KNLLEGLWNG
+737 
-747 IKNMKDWLIR
+747 
-757 KIKSLGSAVTDA
+757 
-769 MKSVLGIHS
+769 
-778 PSTVF
+778 
-783 RDQIGKNMALG
+783 
-794 VGVGFE
+794 
-800 TTMRDVAKRMTDSI
+800 
-814 PMDVDIN
+814 
-821 ATGNFT
+821 
-827 ARRAQ
+827 
-832 AAVSGGNKVYNFNVT
+832 
-847 INAADGGGDVR
+847 
-858 ALASR
+858 
-863 IAEEIYDE
+863 
-871 MRRKERAYA
+871 

>member
-1 MMSSKN
+1 MSNKN
-7 FRIGSKIV
+7 RIGSKITL
-15 CDGEAD
+15 DGEAD

-120 RETLDSADET
+120 RE
-130 NFKEAVLK
+130 
-138 IDDSLSILNSN
+138 
-149 MKKNSAVFLE
+149 
-159 NKDQMALWTAQ
+159 
-170 GKTLSESAEKQQEKI
+170 
-185 ELIKT
+185 
-190 ALQKA
+190 
-195 SEKFGD
+195 
-201 SSEQVR
+201 
-207 SWTLKLNN
+207 
-215 AEAELAKTNAK
+215 
-226 LNETKEELE
+226 ELE

-258 KLETFKEK
+258 KLETFMEK
-266 INVFDK
+266 IKVFDK

-292 EAGDSLEEAGKKSIK
+292 EVGDSLEKAGKKSIK

-348 GFGELEQNLGGS
+348 GFGELEQNLGG
-360 AAVFGSYADAV
+360 AEAVFGSHVDAV
-371 VEKSKSAYKNMGVA
+371 VEKSKSAYKDMGVA

-458 ATTLQA
+458 ATTLEA

-554 PVVQNIINAILEQ
+554 PVVQNVINAILEQ

-670 EISTGLIANVPRL
+670 EISTGLNANAPRL
-683 IPAAFQLIG
+683 VPAAFQLIG

-712 CKAMLEGFKNF
+712 CKAILDGFRNF

-757 KIKSLGSAVTDA
+757 KIKSLGSAVTEA

-832 AAVSGGNKVYNFNVT
+832 TAVSGGNKVYNFNVT

>member
-1 MMSSKN
+1 MSSKN
-7 FRIGSKIV
+7 RIGSKITL
-15 CDGEAD
+15 DGEAD

-195 SEKFGD
+195 NEKFGD
-201 SSEQVR
+201 GSEQVR

-272 LKNKLND
+272 LRNKLND

-285 YFRKGAS
+285 YFRKGAD

-326 SVASACKSIAKGV
+326 GIASACKSIAKGFV
-339 FDFVKESVA
+339 DFVKESVSA
-348 GFGELEQNLGGS
+348 FGELEQNLGGS

-406 QERSLELTTKAMQRA
+406 QQRSLELTTKAMQRA

-458 ATTLQA
+458 ATTLEA

-512 SIGMTKAAMQ
+512 SIGMAKSALQ
-522 TLKENLGNSEADLE
+522 TLKENLGNSEADLK

-554 PVVQNIINAILEQ
+554 PVVQNVTNAILEQ

-598 DVVFTLVDGIVANLD
+598 DVVFTLVDGIVANLN

-670 EISTGLIANVPRL
+670 EISTGLIANAPRL
-683 IPAAFQLIG
+683 VPAAFQLIG

-712 CKAMLEGFKNF
+712 CKAILDGFRNF

-757 KIKSLGSAVTDA
+757 KIKSLGSAVTEA

>member
-1 MMSSKN
+1 MSSKN
-7 FRIGSKIV
+7 RIGSKITL
-15 CDGEAD
+15 DGEAD

-195 SEKFGD
+195 NEKFGD
-201 SSEQVR
+201 GSEQVR

-272 LKNKLND
+272 LRNKLND

-285 YFRKGAS
+285 YFRKGADD
-292 EAGDSLEEAGKKSIK
+292 AGDSLEKAGKKSIK

-339 FDFVKESVA
+339 FDFVKESVSA
-348 GFGELEQNLGGS
+348 FGELEQNLGGS
-360 AAVFGSYADAV
+360 EAVFGSYADAV
-371 VEKSKSAYKNMGVA
+371 VEKSKEAYKNMGVA

-458 ATTLQA
+458 ATTLEA

-554 PVVQNIINAILEQ
+554 PVVQNVINAILEQ

-670 EISTGLIANVPRL
+670 EISTGLTANAPRL
-683 IPAAFQLIG
+683 VPAAFQLIG

-712 CKAMLEGFKNF
+712 CKAILDGFRNF

-757 KIKSLGSAVTDA
+757 KIKSLGSAVTEA

>member
-1 MMSSKN
+1 MSSKN

-138 IDDSLSILNSN
+138 IDDSLSVLNSN

-170 GKTLSESAEKQQEKI
+170 GKTLSESAEKQQKKI

-195 SEKFGD
+195 NEKFGD
-201 SSEQVR
+201 GSEQVR

-371 VEKSKSAYKNMGVA
+371 VEKSKEAYKNMGVA

-406 QERSLELTTKAMQRA
+406 QQRSLELTTKAMQRA

-512 SIGMTKAAMQ
+512 SIGMAKSALQ
-522 TLKENLGNSEADLE
+522 TLKENLGNSEADLK

-554 PVVQNIINAILEQ
+554 PVVQNVTNAILEQ

-670 EISTGLIANVPRL
+670 EISTGLTANAPRL

-757 KIKSLGSAVTDA
+757 KIKSLGSAVTEA

>member
-1 MMSSKN
+1 MSSKN
-7 FRIGSKIV
+7 RIGSKITL
-15 CDGEAD
+15 DGEAD

-195 SEKFGD
+195 NEKFGD
-201 SSEQVR
+201 GSEQVR

-272 LKNKLND
+272 LRNKLND

-285 YFRKGAS
+285 YFRKGAD

-326 SVASACKSIAKGV
+326 GIASACKSIAKGFV
-339 FDFVKESVA
+339 DFVKESVA

-406 QERSLELTTKAMQRA
+406 QQRSLELTTKAMQRA

-458 ATTLQA
+458 ATTLEA

-512 SIGMTKAAMQ
+512 SIGMAKSALQ
-522 TLKENLGNSEADLE
+522 TLKENLGNSEADLK

-554 PVVQNIINAILEQ
+554 PVVQNVTNAILEQ

-598 DVVFTLVDGIVANLD
+598 DVVFTLVDGIVANLN

-670 EISTGLIANVPRL
+670 EISTGLIANAPRL
-683 IPAAFQLIG
+683 VPAAFQLIG

-757 KIKSLGSAVTDA
+757 KIKSLGSAVTEA

-827 ARRAQ
+827 ARRTQ

>member
-1 MMSSKN
+1 MSSKN
-7 FRIGSKIV
+7 RIGSKITL
-15 CDGEAD
+15 DGEAD

-170 GKTLSESAEKQQEKI
+170 GKTLSESVEKQQEKI

-195 SEKFGD
+195 NEKFGD
-201 SSEQVR
+201 GSEQVR

-258 KLETFKEK
+258 KLDSFKEK

-285 YFRKGAS
+285 YFRKGADD
-292 EAGDSLEEAGKKSIK
+292 AGDSLEKAGKKSIK

-317 SDIIVNGLK
+317 SDVIVNGLK

-348 GFGELEQNLGGS
+348 GFGELEQNLGG
-360 AAVFGSYADAV
+360 AEAVFGSHVDAV
-371 VEKSKSAYKNMGVA
+371 VEKSKSAYKDMGVA

-512 SIGMTKAAMQ
+512 SIGMAKSALQ
-522 TLKENLGNSEADLE
+522 TLKENLGNSEADLK

-554 PVVQNIINAILEQ
+554 PVVQNVTNAILEQ

-670 EISTGLIANVPRL
+670 EISTGLTANAPRL

-757 KIKSLGSAVTDA
+757 KIKSLGSAVTEA

>member
-1 MMSSKN
+1 MA
-7 FRIGSKIV
+7 GSIAYMRGSIV
-15 CDGEAD
+15 LDGEAD
-21 FNKAIKNINNTMRLL
+21 FKKAVTDINK
-36 RSEAKKNTQEFAL
+36 S
-49 NKDQLGYC
+49 
-57 TSQYSTLSRT
+57 LS
-67 MDEQRNKVAIIQK
+67 
-80 ALEDATKQYG
+80 
-90 ENSDAVRKWRTDLNY
+90 
-105 AQGDLAKTSASLNEM
+105 
-120 RETLDSADET
+120 
-130 NFKEAVLK
+130 VLK
-138 IDDSLSILNSN
+138 SE
-149 MKKNSAVFLE
+149 MKKNDAVFLE
-159 NKDQMALWTAQ
+159 NKDKMQLWTSQ
-170 GKTLSESAEKQQEKI
+170 GEVLSESAKQQQEKI
-185 ELIKT
+185 NMIKI
-190 ALQKA
+190 ALHNANQKYG
-195 SEKFGD
+195 EGT
-201 SSEQVR
+201 EQVR

-215 AEAELAKTNAK
+215 AEAELAKTKAR
-226 LNETKEELE
+226 LNEVNESLEEA
-235 KVKEKKPETA
+235 KEKKPETA
-245 IEKFGASLKNVHD
+245 IEKFGAALKGTHD
-258 KLETFKEK
+258 KIDAFKEK

-279 AKERFT
+279 AKERFN
-285 YFRKGAS
+285 YFRKGTD
-292 EAGDSLEEAGKKSIK
+292 EAGDGLEDAGEKSLK
-307 FGDLIKAHVI
+307 FGDRIKANVI
-317 SDIIVNGLK
+317 SDIIVGGLK
-326 SVASACKSIAKGV
+326 KVTSACKSIAKGV
-339 FDFVKESVA
+339 VDFVKDSVSA
-348 GFGELEQNLGGS
+348 FGELEQNLGGS
-360 AAVFGSYADAV
+360 EAVFGAYADSV
-371 VEKSKSAYKNMGVA
+371 VAKSKEVYKNMGVS

-406 QERSLELTTKAMQRA
+406 QQRSLDLTTKAMQRA

-447 TMMDNLGVAMN
+447 AMMDNLGVAMN
-458 ATTLQA
+458 ATTLEA

-522 TLKENLGNSEADLE
+522 TLKENLGNSEADLK

-554 PVVQNIINAILEQ
+554 PVVQNVINAILEQ

-670 EISTGLIANVPRL
+670 EISTGLIANAPRL
-683 IPAAFQLIG
+683 VPAAFQLIG

-712 CKAMLEGFKNF
+712 CKAMFEGFKNF

-757 KIKSLGSAVTDA
+757 KIKSLGSAVTEA

>member
-1 MMSSKN
+1 MSSKN
-7 FRIGSKIV
+7 RIGSKITL
-15 CDGEAD
+15 DGEAD

-195 SEKFGD
+195 NEKFGD
-201 SSEQVR
+201 GSEQVR

-272 LKNKLND
+272 LRNKLND

-285 YFRKGAS
+285 YFRKGAD

-326 SVASACKSIAKGV
+326 GIASACKSIAKGFV
-339 FDFVKESVA
+339 DFVKESVA

-406 QERSLELTTKAMQRA
+406 QQRSLELTTKAMQRA

-458 ATTLQA
+458 ATTLEA

-512 SIGMTKAAMQ
+512 SIGMAKSALQ
-522 TLKENLGNSEADLE
+522 TLKENLGNSEADLK

-554 PVVQNIINAILEQ
+554 PVVQNVTNAILEQ

-598 DVVFTLVDGIVANLD
+598 DVVFTLVDGIVANLN

-670 EISTGLIANVPRL
+670 EISTGLIANAPRL
-683 IPAAFQLIG
+683 VPAAFQLIG

-712 CKAMLEGFKNF
+712 CKAILDGFRNF

-757 KIKSLGSAVTDA
+757 KIKSLGSAVTEA